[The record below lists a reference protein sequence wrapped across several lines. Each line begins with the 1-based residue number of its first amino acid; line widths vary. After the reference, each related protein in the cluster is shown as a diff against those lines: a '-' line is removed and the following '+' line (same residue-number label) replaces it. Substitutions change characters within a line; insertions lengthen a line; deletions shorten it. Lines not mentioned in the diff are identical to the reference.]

1 MLQQNNIYLIKDLM
15 NGKDFLTH
23 EEFILRHNIPINY
36 LNYSSIVRSIKSF
49 INNIEP
55 EETGRNIKCQPTLNV
70 IMKNKKGA
78 SAIYQALLE
87 NKTKAT
93 GMEKWKK
100 LLDIDEDQWISYFPM
115 LKFTTRDT
123 KLRWFQFRILHN
135 ILTTNRS
142 VSKYMVNQNQL
153 CTFCNNHSE
162 TIQHLFWHCEKVK
175 TFWNELSTL
184 IKQRCRNSHNFSFSE
199 NLVMFGQSDY
209 VYTDEICNLMI
220 LLAKYFIYKCK
231 VQQSCLNLN
240 YFVKEFYTRYTTEKI
255 VENDSQS
262 FINKWHP
269 YINMFKSLL

>member
-1 MLQQNNIYLIKDLM
+1 MRCKV
-15 NGKDFLTH
+15 
-23 EEFILRHNIPINY
+23 
-36 LNYSSIVRSIKSF
+36 S
-49 INNIEP
+49 
-55 EETGRNIKCQPTLNV
+55 PTLHNALQ
-70 IMKNKKGA
+70 MKR
-78 SAIYQALLE
+78 LL
-87 NKTKAT
+87 
-93 GMEKWKK
+93 
-100 LLDIDEDQWISYFPM
+100 
-115 LKFTTRDT
+115 
-123 KLRWFQFRILHN
+123 
-135 ILTTNRS
+135 
-142 VSKYMVNQNQL
+142 L

-199 NLVMFGQSDY
+199 NLVMFGQSDN

-255 VENDSQS
+255 VENDSQN

-269 YINMFKSLL
+269 YINIFKSLL

>member
-1 MLQQNNIYLIKDLM
+1 
-15 NGKDFLTH
+15 
-23 EEFILRHNIPINY
+23 
-36 LNYSSIVRSIKSF
+36 
-49 INNIEP
+49 
-55 EETGRNIKCQPTLNV
+55 
-70 IMKNKKGA
+70 
-78 SAIYQALLE
+78 
-87 NKTKAT
+87 
-93 GMEKWKK
+93 MEKK
-100 LLDIDEDQWISYFPM
+100 LLDIDEDQWISYFSM

-123 KLRWFQFRILHN
+123 KLRWFQFRILHH

-142 VSKYMVNQNQL
+142 VSKYMVNQSQL

-199 NLVMFGQSDY
+199 NLVMFGQSDN

-220 LLAKYFIYKCK
+220 LLAKYFFYKCK

-262 FINKWHP
+262 FINKWNP